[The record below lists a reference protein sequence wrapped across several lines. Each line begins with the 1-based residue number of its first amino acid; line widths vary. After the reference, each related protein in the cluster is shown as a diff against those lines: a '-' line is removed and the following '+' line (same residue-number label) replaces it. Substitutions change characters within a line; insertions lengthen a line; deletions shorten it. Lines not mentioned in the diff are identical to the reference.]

1 MTTSDPPAVFKGTD
15 PREFSGQLA
24 AYLDDVAMRNDVR
37 AAHAIANE
45 LMGIAP
51 GVRVLDA
58 GCGTGVAT
66 AELARA
72 VAPGGEA
79 VGVDLSAGF
88 LAVAE
93 RRVTGGLPLRFA
105 RGDVTDLPFEDEGFD
120 AVRSERVL
128 QHLSDPD
135 AAIRELM
142 RVTRPGGRVCAIDS
156 DWPSLAVDVGDEHT
170 ALAAR
175 VLDHFLAIDQG
186 RHALTTRTLRRR
198 YLRAGMTDVAVR
210 VLPFTFTSLSDVAGI
225 FPQFDERV
233 PPVAGVVPDAD
244 RDAWFAALR
253 AADAAGKLWVC
264 ALWYVVA
271 GTRR

>member
-1 MTTSDPPAVFKGTD
+1 MTTSDAMPVFKGTD
-15 PREFSGQLA
+15 SQEFSARLA
-24 AYLDDVAMRNDVR
+24 AYLDDVAGRDDVR
-37 AAHAIANE
+37 ATHAVAAE

-72 VAPGGEA
+72 VAPDGEA
-79 VGVDLSAGF
+79 VGVDLSTDF

-105 RGDVTDLPFEDEGFD
+105 RGDVTDLPFEDGSFD
-120 AVRSERVL
+120 AARCERVI

-135 AAIRELM
+135 AAIHELM
-142 RVTRPGGRVCAIDS
+142 RVVRPGGRVCVIDS
-156 DWPSLAVDVGDEHT
+156 DWPSLAVDLGDEHT
-170 ALAAR
+170 ALVAR
-175 VLDHFLAIDQG
+175 VVEHFLSLDQG
-186 RHALTTRTLRRR
+186 HHASISRTLRRR
-198 YLRAGMTDVAVR
+198 YLRAGLTDVAVR
-210 VLPFTFTSLSDVAGI
+210 VLPFTFTSLGDVAQI

-233 PPVAGVVPDAD
+233 PPFAGVVPAAD
-244 RDAWFAALR
+244 RDAWLAALR
-253 AADAAGKLWVC
+253 AADAAGELWVC

-271 GTRR
+271 GTRP